1 MVVMQGLVLGVL
13 ELGHVLPVDQ
23 GPSRRQDLLGHRIE
37 RLIADVPDK
46 YGNDAPRPTPGGLPG
61 VGYYGGGDNYY
72 MAVK

>member
-37 RLIADVPDK
+37 SLIADVPDK
-46 YGNDAPRPTPGGLPG
+46 YGNDAPRPTTGGLPG
-61 VGYYGGGDNYY
+61 VGYYGGGDCY